1 MNSKIEKA
9 VWEPRFSVGNH
20 MSDKHH
26 QKLLELCE
34 ELRLCLQDAYTVG
47 NQHLQV
53 ILENL
58 CSYAQEHFREEER
71 LLAQHNYPDL
81 TAHQAEHNEYMLQ
94 LRGFLTE
101 ATHGTCD
108 KERLQ
113 PYLTEWW
120 SRHILVSDMRFSKFL
135 ALRPPLW
142 L

>member
-1 MNSKIEKA
+1 
-9 VWEPRFSVGNH
+9 

-34 ELRLCLQDAYTVG
+34 EVRLCLQDAPTVG
-47 NQHLQV
+47 NQQIQV
-53 ILENL
+53 MLENL

-71 LLAQHNYPDL
+71 LLAQHNYPEL
-81 TAHQAEHNEYMLQ
+81 TEHQAEHDAYMLQ
-94 LRGFLTE
+94 LRGFLTA
-101 ATHGTCD
+101 ATNGSCD
-108 KERLQ
+108 KEGLQ

-120 SRHILVSDMRFSKFL
+120 SQHILVSDMRFSKFL